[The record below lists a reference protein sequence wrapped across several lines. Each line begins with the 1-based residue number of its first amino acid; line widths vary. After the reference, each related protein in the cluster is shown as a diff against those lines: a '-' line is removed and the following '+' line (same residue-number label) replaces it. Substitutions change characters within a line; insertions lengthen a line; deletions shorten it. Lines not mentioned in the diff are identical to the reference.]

1 MKTHPYLRAYMA
13 GITVPT
19 ILLIF
24 IVAAFFIARHGFG
37 VLFSIEQIIVFPMA
51 VVPNLWGV
59 WNILYIRLRRHRY
72 ISIGLHGALL
82 ALVQALAGFGF
93 TRMVDF
99 EIPGFIS
106 SVFPYSFPV
115 LVIVF
120 YLVWKHLVAF
130 FNAILGIE

>member
-1 MKTHPYLRAYMA
+1 MA

-24 IVAAFFIARHGFG
+24 IVAAFFIARQGFG
-37 VLFSIEQIIVFPMA
+37 VFFSIEQIIVFPMA